1 MASTSW
7 GTGGGGAVEQAW
19 AGNSTLSD
27 TRIVSGA
34 VELDVARPAV
44 TDETIALWRM
54 NEAEWDGSADEVV
67 DAGPNELHGQAIAG
81 ATTVAGWMDRAGDFD
96 GSDHVKPPF
105 STAFNLGPTDSITME
120 CWFKLDRLNANQTLI
135 GTHLDGFRRQARI
148 RVNSNNTFLG
158 AVGGSDNSTTD
169 GSGNAWR
176 ILINNWLPTGV
187 TLQTGVWYH
196 LAFCQW
202 VEDGTNNHKA
212 QMFLNGVGSSVT
224 TLNSSVPL
232 YCRVCEGEY
241 HGQPYVGATNNNQS
255 PIEYLDGQIDE
266 AWVTR
271 ERTYSGNFSPVRF
284 PASGT
289 VVAGNNAA
297 AGTLTR
303 IEWSATE
310 SGDNEGDVSAVEV
323 YSEGSWQAVGGA
335 SPTSPITG
343 LSLPVVAGNLVRFT
357 LTPKAD
363 TLQSE
368 TPKLTWA
375 TAIVP
380 APKPAFDT
388 GLDAAS
394 AVAAAEFASWFA
406 EDEAN
411 PTRLTD
417 VSGNAL
423 HGTLTDLEPNY
434 AATVSGGSPAGV
446 NGTYLPAGA
455 VWRNDTYEIAEDW
468 MMPGEGN
475 WVLYPI
481 GGDQMMDAMY
491 WGSGGATPWGATW
504 GTITVAQGDM
514 QEGPFFPTGLLFSGG
529 GGGYVSVPNTGA
541 AFDFGTGD
549 FTIVAKIMATAS
561 LGVAAQLLTFDNTTD
576 VNAKLAIGI
585 DATRP
590 WGGSANW
597 ALNIGWG
604 GSTSYRFA
612 FPSST
617 DVYEAGATNTFV
629 IKADR
634 DGLAKLYLNGSFIS
648 HVDISS
654 ASDVNFSGMSGLDVG
669 VHSDS
674 VGNSGWCWDGYID
687 CLIVVPGLLSDADAA
702 RISGDI
708 YALAEG
714 SEPTPVDISPGEGA
728 AGGTGDA
735 GLSATVDADIVA
747 EGSAGGAGDAGLEQE
762 TQLEGVGTAGAIGSA
777 ALAQTVQGNIVYP
790 TFRQALWEGTAGDVL
805 SGDVRA
811 LLVAQ
816 SLYGFD
822 VGHSMLSDIPVGAR
836 IATSPPL
843 ANKSLTAGVFDA
855 DDVRVAQLISGAPA
869 DLCVTYLD
877 SGVAAT
883 SRLLSFAR
891 GVGYTPV
898 GGAPEIRWSA
908 SGIWSLLVA
917 GDDASVVYPLFVA
930 ELLAQTLGDLSEA
943 DFYAVLVD
951 TASYTYSAGHNFL
964 DDVPAGARVATSRVL
979 GNVSMA
985 SGRLTAD
992 NARFDDFADEAQA
1005 DALVVYIDGA
1015 SDAARRLVGYCE
1027 GFTVTGVGLP
1037 SMLAW
1042 GADGVASLRTL
1053 AE

>member
-406 EDEAN
+406 EDDAN

-423 HGTLTDLEPNY
+423 HGTLVGLS
-434 AATVSGGSPAGV
+434 AAYNIVV
-446 NGTYLPAGA
+446 NGGLFTNAEFVPSGTEYGQTKYLSADGNTKVSYFYEMDPSMDGAWYLWASTASHPWMDGYDSSSFVVGPAWTGS
-455 VWRNDTYEIAEDW
+455 WT
-468 MMPGEGN
+468 
-475 WVLYPI
+475 
-481 GGDQMMDAMY
+481 GGY
-491 WGSGGATPWGATW
+491 
-504 GTITVAQGDM
+504 TVTQGDA
-514 QEGPFFPTGLLFSGG
+514 QPGPWFSDGLDFNNSN
-529 GGGYVSVPNTGA
+529 YVSIPNTGS
-541 AFDFGTGD
+541 AFDFGLGD
-549 FTIVAKIMATAS
+549 FTICARLKAGAS
-561 LGVAAQLLTFDNTTD
+561 LGQAAQLLSFDNSDPTKWIG
-576 VNAKLAIGI
+576 VGI
-585 DATRP
+585 DSLQP
-590 WGGSANW
+590 WGGSSNW
-597 ALNIGWG
+597 AISVG
-604 GSTSYRFA
+604 GAAGRTVYP

-617 DVYEAGATNTFV
+617 AVYTANTSNAIV
-629 IKADR
+629 ITADR
-634 DGLAKLYLNGSFIS
+634 DGYAKLFLNGSYVS
-648 HVDISS
+648 QVDISAVS
-654 ASDVNFSGMSGLDVG
+654 ALNFGSMGNLEIG
-669 VHSDS
+669 VHSELI
-674 VGNSGWCWDGYID
+674 GNSGWCWDGFI
-687 CLIVVPGLLSDADAA
+687 G
-702 RISGDI
+702 R
-708 YALAEG
+708 
-714 SEPTPVDISPGEGA
+714 
-728 AGGTGDA
+728 
-735 GLSATVDADIVA
+735 
-747 EGSAGGAGDAGLEQE
+747 LE
-762 TQLEGVGTAGAIGSA
+762 IF
-777 ALAQTVQGNIVYP
+777 N
-790 TFRQALWEGTAGDVL
+790 
-805 SGDVRA
+805 RA
-811 LLVAQ
+811 LTDDEATAWT
-816 SLYGFD
+816 GN
-822 VGHSMLSDIPVGAR
+822 SD
-836 IATSPPL
+836 
-843 ANKSLTAGVFDA
+843 
-855 DDVRVAQLISGAPA
+855 RVAVMP
-869 DLCVTYLD
+869 
-877 SGVAAT
+877 
-883 SRLLSFAR
+883 RL
-891 GVGYTPV
+891 
-898 GGAPEIRWSA
+898 
-908 SGIWSLLVA
+908 
-917 GDDASVVYPLFVA
+917 PLFA
-930 ELLAQTLGDLSEA
+930 FMPGDTPA
-943 DFYAVLVD
+943 
-951 TASYTYSAGHNFL
+951 TAT
-964 DDVPAGARVATSRVL
+964 GAYYYRYLTSL
-979 GNVSMA
+979 W
-985 SGRLTAD
+985 T
-992 NARFDDFADEAQA
+992 EAQ
-1005 DALVVYIDGA
+1005 
-1015 SDAARRLVGYCE
+1015 
-1027 GFTVTGVGLP
+1027 
-1037 SMLAW
+1037 
-1042 GADGVASLRTL
+1042 
-1053 AE
+1053 